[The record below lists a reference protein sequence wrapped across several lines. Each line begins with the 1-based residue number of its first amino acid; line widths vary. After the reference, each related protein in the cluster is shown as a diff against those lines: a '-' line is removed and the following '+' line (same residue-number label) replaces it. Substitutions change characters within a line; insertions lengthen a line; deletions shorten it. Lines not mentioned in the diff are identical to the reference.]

1 MHSLQSV
8 LLVASLLVAAAVSKP
23 TPTIEKRSFVH
34 HVKRTI
40 DKRSPL
46 AGPDAMAK
54 AYKKF
59 GFQLIN
65 RQANVT
71 AGTGQGQVQAAPEPN
86 DAEYLSQVS
95 IGGQTVTMDFD
106 TGSSDLYV
114 VIPRRPNG
122 IWANSV

>member
-8 LLVASLLVAAAVSKP
+8 LLVASLLVAAAVSTP
-23 TPTIEKRSFVH
+23 TPTIQKRSFVH
-34 HVKRTI
+34 HVKRSI
-40 DKRSPL
+40 DKRSPA

-59 GFQLIN
+59 GFSYVS
-65 RQANVT
+65 RQAANAT
-71 AGTGQGQVQAAPEPN
+71 TGAQQGQVSAVPEPN
-86 DAEYLSQVS
+86 DAEYLSQVI

-114 VIPRRPNG
+114 SHYVRRKKNLD
-122 IWANSV
+122 V